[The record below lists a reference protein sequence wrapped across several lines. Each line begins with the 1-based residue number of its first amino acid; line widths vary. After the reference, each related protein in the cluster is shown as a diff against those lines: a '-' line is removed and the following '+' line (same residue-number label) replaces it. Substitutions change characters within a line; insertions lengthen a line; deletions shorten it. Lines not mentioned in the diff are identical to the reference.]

1 MKQKCFISQQVKCE
15 DSTPQ
20 QKKKQRL
27 SIDDMSQ
34 PSCET
39 NREEEESKM
48 FLSPAPIKTKASN
61 EKDEAF
67 CNYIKT
73 ELNGLTNIHIKDE
86 LIEVI
91 MLAVF
96 EAKKKDR
103 MSNNNSEK
111 SNFYDYD
118 ST

>member
-1 MKQKCFISQQVKCE
+1 
-15 DSTPQ
+15 
-20 QKKKQRL
+20 
-27 SIDDMSQ
+27 MSQ

-39 NREEEESKM
+39 NREEEGTKN

-73 ELNGLTNIHIKDE
+73 ELNGLTNVHIKDE

-96 EAKKKDR
+96 EAKKKER

-111 SNFYDYD
+111 SNFYNYD